1 MQQQWKWT
9 VYPKNKIDVMLYEYL
24 RSLDRMKEAII
35 QALEAF
41 YLPYALQFTGSSP
54 VEIQKAYQ
62 KSIDALQSRARIMSI
77 DAGIKID
84 NTVTSGQLESTYD
97 RASVEDTANSRLPLT
112 KAGLDPLQDL

>member
-1 MQQQWKWT
+1 
-9 VYPKNKIDVMLYEYL
+9 
-24 RSLDRMKEAII
+24 MKEAII

-84 NTVTSGQLESTYD
+84 NTVTSGQLESAD
-97 RASVEDTANSRLPLT
+97 RASVEDTAANSRSPLIN
-112 KAGLDPLQDL
+112 PLQDL